1 MQIGALRV
9 CCCLLHYLVSLLDLI
24 QVRMKVDL
32 ISPFILAVSGF
43 AIGFVGG
50 MVGLVLG
57 VVRFPVVMSVE
68 TSASLTAGTNLG
80 ISTLGAITAA
90 LRHYRLGNIHFRL
103 FLILG
108 LTGAAGAFI
117 GSFLT
122 VYVPVSYLLVA
133 IGIIVLYESYVL
145 LNVSRTKQADINRNE
160 ISENHRSEGSKNTDR
175 ISVYT
180 QEKLIFIESIIGF
193 GIGVLG
199 GLVGLV
205 LGSIRMP
212 AMISILKMEPRVAVG
227 TNLAASSI
235 MGISGLVGHI
245 INNNIDYFVLIVM
258 GSGAMIG
265 GYLGARYTNRF
276 SERSLKR
283 VIGLVLI
290 VVAATMFLGVLG
302 LGVDVLH

>member
-1 MQIGALRV
+1 
-9 CCCLLHYLVSLLDLI
+9 
-24 QVRMKVDL
+24 MKVEL
-32 ISPFILAVSGF
+32 LGPFILAISGF

-57 VVRFPVVMSVE
+57 VVRFPVVLNIE
-68 TSASLTAGTNLG
+68 TSASVTAGTNLG

-90 LRHYRLGNIHFRL
+90 LRHYRLGNVHLRL

-122 VYVPVSYLLVA
+122 GYVPVSYLLVV

-145 LNVSRTKQADINRNE
+145 LKGSRTKEENIKKNE
-160 ISENHRSEGSKNTDR
+160 IIENPKSEGGENSNR
-175 ISVYT
+175 MFVHM
-180 QEKLIFIESIIGF
+180 QEKSIFLESVIGF
-193 GIGVLG
+193 GIGILG
-199 GLVGLV
+199 GIVGLV

-212 AMISILKMEPRVAVG
+212 AMISILKMEPRIAVG

-235 MGISGLVGHI
+235 MGISGLIGHI
-245 INNNIDYFVLIVM
+245 INNNIDYIVLIIM
-258 GSGAMIG
+258 GVGAMIG

-283 VIGLVLI
+283 IIGLVLI
-290 VVAATMFLGVLG
+290 VVAATMFLRVIG

>member
-1 MQIGALRV
+1 MQ
-9 CCCLLHYLVSLLDLI
+9 
-24 QVRMKVDL
+24 VDL
-32 ISPFILAVSGF
+32 VGPIVLAISGF
-43 AIGFVGG
+43 VIGFVGG

-57 VVRFPVVMSVE
+57 VLRFPVVMSVE
-68 TSASLTAGTNLG
+68 TSTSLTAGTNLG

-90 LRHYRLGNIHFRL
+90 LRHYRLGNINFRL

-122 VYVPVSYLLVA
+122 GYVPVSYLLVV

-145 LNVSRTKQADINRNE
+145 LNASRTKHADIKRNK
-160 ISENHRSEGSKNTDR
+160 ISENPKSGRSENKDR
-175 ISVYT
+175 ISVCT
-180 QEKLIFIESIIGF
+180 QKKLIFVESIIGF

-199 GLVGLV
+199 GLVGLI

-245 INNNIDYFVLIVM
+245 INNNIDYFVLIIM

-265 GYLGARYTNRF
+265 GYLGARYTNLF

-290 VVAATMFLGVLG
+290 VVAITMFLRVSTIGWQ
-302 LGVDVLH
+302 

>member
-1 MQIGALRV
+1 
-9 CCCLLHYLVSLLDLI
+9 
-24 QVRMKVDL
+24 VDL
-32 ISPFILAVSGF
+32 VGPIVLAISGF
-43 AIGFVGG
+43 VIGFVGG

-57 VVRFPVVMSVE
+57 VLRFPVVMSVE
-68 TSASLTAGTNLG
+68 TSTSLTAGTNLG

-90 LRHYRLGNIHFRL
+90 LRHYRLGNINFRL

-122 VYVPVSYLLVA
+122 GYVPVSYLFVV

-145 LNVSRTKQADINRNE
+145 LNSSKIKHADIKRIK
-160 ISENHRSEGSKNTDR
+160 ISENPKSGRSENKDR
-175 ISVYT
+175 ISACTLT
-180 QEKLIFIESIIGF
+180 QKKLIFVESTIGF
-193 GIGVLG
+193 GIGILG

-235 MGISGLVGHI
+235 MGIFGLVGHI
-245 INNNIDYFVLIVM
+245 INNNIDYFVLIIM

-265 GYLGARYTNRF
+265 GYLGARYTNLF

-290 VVAATMFLGVLG
+290 VVAITMFLRVSTIGWQQ
-302 LGVDVLH
+302 

>member
-1 MQIGALRV
+1 
-9 CCCLLHYLVSLLDLI
+9 
-24 QVRMKVDL
+24 MKVDL

-57 VVRFPVVMSVE
+57 IVRFPVVLSIE
-68 TSASLTAGTNLG
+68 TSASITAGTNLG
-80 ISTLGAITAA
+80 VSTLGAMTAA
-90 LRHYRLGNIHFRL
+90 LRHYRQGNIHFRM
-103 FLILG
+103 FIILG
-108 LTGAAGAFI
+108 ITGAAGAFI

-122 VYVPVSYLLVA
+122 GYVPVPYLLVV
-133 IGIIVLYESYVL
+133 IGVIVLYESYVL
-145 LNVSRTKQADINRNE
+145 LRGSETKHENVKTRE
-160 ISENHRSEGSKNTDR
+160 ILETHKSKSSTNASP
-175 ISVYT
+175 IFIHT
-180 QEKLIFIESIIGF
+180 QKKLIFLETIIGF

-212 AMISILKMEPRVAVG
+212 AMISILKMEPRTVVG

-235 MGISGLVGHI
+235 MGISGLIGHI
-245 INNNIDYFVLIVM
+245 INNNIDYFILVIM
-258 GSGAMIG
+258 GSSAMIG

-302 LGVDVLH
+302 LGVNVLH